1 MVSKNF
7 DHKISLLNFF
17 TMKIFFKIFL
27 RGLEKHAPH
36 VLVEPVSGLVAPVRD
51 GLKIFELPERQH
63 AGHPDTIPASCGL
76 SMPAGFAPYSVLII
90 FLDKR
95 TRIVKMDTTATHT
108 NREEWV

>member
-51 GLKIFELPERQH
+51 GLKIF
-63 AGHPDTIPASCGL
+63 
-76 SMPAGFAPYSVLII
+76 
-90 FLDKR
+90 
-95 TRIVKMDTTATHT
+95 
-108 NREEWV
+108 

>member
-36 VLVEPVSGLVAPVRD
+36 VLVAPLSGLVVPVRD

-63 AGHPDTIPASCGL
+63 AGHPDTIPASCRLYHGGRL
-76 SMPAGFAPYSVLII
+76 WPAIQY
-90 FLDKR
+90 
-95 TRIVKMDTTATHT
+95 
-108 NREEWV
+108 

>member
-17 TMKIFFKIFL
+17 TMKMFCKIFL

-36 VLVEPVSGLVAPVRD
+36 VLVETVAGLVAPVRD

-63 AGHPDTIPASCGL
+63 AGHPDTIPASCRLYHGGRL
-76 SMPAGFAPYSVLII
+76 WPAIQY
-90 FLDKR
+90 
-95 TRIVKMDTTATHT
+95 
-108 NREEWV
+108 